1 MTVVFELFVTKH
13 SFHNFPLSTCH
24 LGTLSLFLCQ
34 SIITS
39 LHPTTFQH
47 LFGLKL
53 VIYATFFV
61 IKFRGKIKKDKNIS
75 HFGFGST
82 ESMWFLTLL
91 SLINLSGSRKF
102 WAYDRAPREGVNLI
116 QNSNKSVSEMNS
128 NTKHEQHFSLFDN
141 SETRTS
147 FSLDA
152 SKSQEVITQFI

>member
-1 MTVVFELFVTKH
+1 MLPSTPSVTFLCLHVTWALYH
-13 SFHNFPLSTCH
+13 SFSVSQS
-24 LGTLSLFLCQ
+24 SLPYTPPH
-34 SIITS
+34 SNT
-39 LHPTTFQH
+39 

-61 IKFRGKIKKDKNIS
+61 IKFRGKIKKDKYIS

-91 SLINLSGSRKF
+91 SLINLSCSRKF